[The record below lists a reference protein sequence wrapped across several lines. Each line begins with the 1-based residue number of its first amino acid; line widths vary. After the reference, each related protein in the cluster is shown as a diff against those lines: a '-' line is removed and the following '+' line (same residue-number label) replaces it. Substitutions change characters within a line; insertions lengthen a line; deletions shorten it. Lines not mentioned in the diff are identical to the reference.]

1 MSARELFTVEVRDRG
16 EWREWLSHH
25 HASVA
30 EVWLVFPKRAT
41 GRTTL
46 TYDDAVEEALCYGW
60 IDSLIRRLDDER
72 YARKFTPRKLDS
84 RWSTINRRR
93 YESLLE
99 RGLLEPPG
107 LARPPTERSGDSPVP
122 PGSGVPEYIEQA
134 IRGDPAAWETFQGLA
149 PSYRRQYLA
158 WIDSAR
164 RPETR
169 EKRLREA
176 IGKLAEGRKPG
187 ML

>member
-1 MSARELFTVEVRDRG
+1 MGKIFTVEVSDRA
-16 EWREWLSHH
+16 EWRDWLRHH
-25 HASVA
+25 HTSVT

-72 YARKFTPRKLDS
+72 YARKFTPRKPDS

-107 LARPPTERSGDSPVP
+107 LARPPTERSGDAPFP
-122 PGSGVPEYIEQA
+122 PGSRLPEYIEKA
-134 IRGDPAAWETFQGLA
+134 IRDDPGAWENFQRLA
-149 PSYRRQYLA
+149 PSYRRQYVV

-164 RPETR
+164 RAATR
-169 EKRLREA
+169 DKRLREA
-176 IGKLAEGRKPG
+176 IGMLTHGYKPG
-187 ML
+187 LK